1 MAAMVVIQQYSILD
15 LNLLEVFIG
24 EISLYAMAIE
34 FEMKQQ
40 DCIFNSISRQTN
52 FDVMSHE
59 VTGMLPVNKM
69 RCCLELGIILE
80 LKTQNEDQS
89 SNFEVPLLLCVTSY

>member
-69 RCCLELGIILE
+69 RCCLEH
-80 LKTQNEDQS
+80 KTKIRAPT
-89 SNFEVPLLLCVTSY
+89 SNFEVPLLLFVTSY

>member
-24 EISLYAMAIE
+24 EISLYAMAIA

-40 DCIFNSISRQTN
+40 DCMFNSIQYRGKQIS
-52 FDVMSHE
+52 MS
-59 VTGMLPVNKM
+59 
-69 RCCLELGIILE
+69 
-80 LKTQNEDQS
+80 
-89 SNFEVPLLLCVTSY
+89 